1 MFSFF
6 KKKPKPEDLA
16 APQAA
21 ATPIAEATAPVNPST
36 AEPLAPAAPAVIA
49 APAPAVT
56 PVEPEAPRK
65 QSWTERLK
73 AGLSKTRDKLGKSLA
88 GLFGG
93 GKIDE
98 DLYEELETVLLTADM
113 GVPATM
119 HLLKDVRERVTLR
132 GLKDASELK
141 QALKD
146 SLSELIAPLQIPLD
160 TSGHQPCVIML
171 AGVNGAGKT
180 TSIGKLAKYFQSQGK
195 SVLLAAGDTFRAAAR
210 EQLMAWGESNNVT
223 VIAQQGGDSA
233 AVCYDAI
240 QAAVARK
247 IDIVL
252 ADTAGRLPTQLH
264 LMEEIRKVKRV
275 IDKALPGAPHEV
287 ILVLDANIGQN
298 ALTQVKAFDDAL
310 GLTGLI
316 LTKLDGTA
324 KGGVIA
330 AIAREHP
337 VPLRFIGVGEGLD
350 DLRPFLA
357 RDYIDALFD

>member
-160 TSGHQPCVIML
+160 TQGHQPCVIML

-180 TSIGKLAKYFQSQGK
+180 TSIGKLAHLYAAQGK
-195 SVLLAAGDTFRAAAR
+195 RVLLVDRQAPGHGASWGNAGHLAT
-210 EQLMAWGESNNVT
+210 EQVFP
-223 VIAQQGGDSA
+223 IADLS
-233 AVCYDAI
+233 I
-240 QAAVARK
+240 LK
-247 IDIVL
+247 
-252 ADTAGRLPTQLH
+252 RLPAM
-264 LMEEIRKVKRV
+264 LMDPMGPLRLDWKYLPR
-275 IDKALPGAPHEV
+275 ALPW
-287 ILVLDANIGQN
+287 
-298 ALTQVKAFDDAL
+298 F
-310 GLTGLI
+310 
-316 LTKLDGTA
+316 
-324 KGGVIA
+324 
-330 AIAREHP
+330 ARLLLN
-337 VPLRFIGVGEGLD
+337 LRLLLSLMLNR
-350 DLRPFLA
+350 LRLRLNLWLRA
-357 RDYIDALFD
+357 